1 MLLKKNNF
9 VVWANDFS
17 ENSGEGRL
25 ARNFLLK
32 IRKFY
37 PNSIFKIKT
46 FHQEFLLNKNRTLKK
61 KIINKKHFFY
71 KYISLFYGI
80 FYLWKN
86 REKKIVYLNYLPF
99 WNFLIFLFL
108 PSKTILGP
116 ITGGVIIKK
125 PDSFENIIRLVFFP
139 IFYRISLFIISIKFN
154 KIIFSTNL
162 LKKYFHRNN
171 DSFFFGYVYSFF
183 NKTNYNFNKKKKFD
197 LVFYNR
203 NYKSK
208 KNFLIKK
215 IILCLPEK
223 IKVCVIGDKFEG
235 ANLFN
240 YGYVSH
246 KKTLKLISQSEMA
259 FGSSEN
265 SLSLFAIDCYNSGVR
280 LIFDRD
286 TLFDN
291 IFSKKNIILIDYKK
305 YFDSSAIITSALF
318 NSKFKIDTS
327 LNILLHRKFF
337 LLDRFLKN
345 YFTF

>member
-1 MLLKKNNF
+1 LKKNNF

-25 ARNFLLK
+25 ARNFLYK
-32 IRKFY
+32 IKEYY

-46 FHQEFLLNKNRTLKK
+46 FHQEFLFTKNKISTT
-61 KIINKKHFFY
+61 KIINKNNFFY

-80 FYLWKN
+80 FYLWRFRN
-86 REKKIVYLNYLPF
+86 EKIVYLNYLPL
-99 WNFLIFLFL
+99 WNFFIFLFL

-116 ITGGVIIKK
+116 VTGGVTAKM
-125 PDSFENIIRLVFFP
+125 PDSLENIFRLIFFP
-139 IFYRISLFIISIKFN
+139 IFYRISLFIINERFN

-162 LKKYFHRNN
+162 LKKYSYGNKRNL
-171 DSFFFGYVYSFF
+171 FFGYVYNLFKKKKYIS
-183 NKTNYNFNKKKKFD
+183 KQKKKFD

-215 IILCLPEK
+215 IILNLPKE
-223 IKVCVIGDKFEG
+223 IKVCVIGDKLEG

-246 KKTLKLISQSEMA
+246 KKMLKLICKSKMA

-265 SLSLFAIDCYNSGVR
+265 ALSLFVIDCFNSGIK
-280 LIFDRD
+280 LIFDRSTFLD
-286 TLFDN
+286 D
-291 IFSKKNIILIDYKK
+291 IISKKNITIVNYRNYI
-305 YFDSSAIITSALF
+305 DSSTIITSALF
-318 NSKFKIDTS
+318 NYKFKIDS
-327 LNILLHRKFF
+327 VFNKLLRNKSF
-337 LLDRFLKN
+337 LLDKFLKN
-345 YFTF
+345 YFIS